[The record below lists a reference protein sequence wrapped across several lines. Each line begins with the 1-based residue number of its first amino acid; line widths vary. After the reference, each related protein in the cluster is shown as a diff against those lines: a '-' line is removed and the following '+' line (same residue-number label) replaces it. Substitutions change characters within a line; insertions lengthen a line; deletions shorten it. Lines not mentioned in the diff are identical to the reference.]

1 MTRYQYTTGALQVL
15 ERSVIPF
22 AVYQRIDNRS
32 VPLVLSAGFCRLF
45 GLEKEEAYDIMS
57 HNKYRH
63 VHPDDVDRLIAAVRH
78 FSDEGGNLNIVY
90 RLKTRKWKDNMVVHA
105 QGEHITAEDGN
116 RLAIVWFTSEG
127 FYSSDDESENTLAHS
142 FNVMLREETMIRQA
156 SYDAL
161 TGLPNMATFF
171 KQTDAARNN
180 SQAKDASN
188 AIVYFDF
195 CGLTAFNRNNGF
207 AEGDKLLREF
217 SNLLVRFFSF
227 ERCCR
232 LSQDNF
238 AVYTNADGLE
248 LKLEKLFK
256 ECRSLNG
263 GKTLPVRAGIYV
275 DDKAGLEI
283 GVACDRAKTACDINR
298 GNYKSVY
305 QYFNEEMLA
314 QEANRQYILDNLDRA
329 LQEKWIQVYYQP
341 IIRTANNNVCNSE
354 ALARW
359 LDPEKGLLSPAEF
372 IPVLEDASVI
382 YKLDLYVVEEVL
394 ERMQRQI
401 AEGLLVIPVSVNL
414 SRSDFDACDVVEEI
428 RRRVDE
434 AGIGRDKLNIEI
446 TETVIGKDF
455 EFMKEQVKRFRQLGF
470 PVWMDDFGSGYSS
483 LDLLQEIRFDVI
495 KFDLRFM
502 KQFDATDRTKIILT
516 ELMKMATG
524 LGIETVTEGV
534 ETKEQVAFLREIGC
548 TRLQGFYYSKP
559 LPMEEILRQH
569 QAGTLIRIE
578 DPQEADYYSAIG
590 NINLYDPSF
599 IARDSRYSLQE
610 YFNTIPAAILELQG
624 DEVMIVR
631 CNRPYREYVRNTIG
645 LQDETMQYIKL
656 TQLPGSTFVNALK
669 RCKTDEKTVL
679 LSGKFKGTATIDT
692 YLDRIAVNPVSGAV
706 AVAVIVLRVSKQ

>member
-1 MTRYQYTTGALQVL
+1 M
-15 ERSVIPF
+15 
-22 AVYQRIDNRS
+22 
-32 VPLVLSAGFCRLF
+32 
-45 GLEKEEAYDIMS
+45 
-57 HNKYRH
+57 
-63 VHPDDVDRLIAAVRH
+63 
-78 FSDEGGNLNIVY
+78 
-90 RLKTRKWKDNMVVHA
+90 
-105 QGEHITAEDGN
+105 
-116 RLAIVWFTSEG
+116 
-127 FYSSDDESENTLAHS
+127 
-142 FNVMLREETMIRQA
+142 
-156 SYDAL
+156 
-161 TGLPNMATFF
+161 
-171 KQTDAARNN
+171 
-180 SQAKDASN
+180 
-188 AIVYFDF
+188 
-195 CGLTAFNRNNGF
+195 
-207 AEGDKLLREF
+207 
-217 SNLLVRFFSF
+217 
-227 ERCCR
+227 
-232 LSQDNF
+232 
-238 AVYTNADGLE
+238 
-248 LKLEKLFK
+248 
-256 ECRSLNG
+256 
-263 GKTLPVRAGIYV
+263 
-275 DDKAGLEI
+275 
-283 GVACDRAKTACDINR
+283 
-298 GNYKSVY
+298 
-305 QYFNEEMLA
+305 
-314 QEANRQYILDNLDRA
+314 
-329 LQEKWIQVYYQP
+329 
-341 IIRTANNNVCNSE
+341 
-354 ALARW
+354 
-359 LDPEKGLLSPAEF
+359 
-372 IPVLEDASVI
+372 
-382 YKLDLYVVEEVL
+382 
-394 ERMQRQI
+394 
-401 AEGLLVIPVSVNL
+401 
-414 SRSDFDACDVVEEI
+414 EEI

-470 PVWMDDFGSGYSS
+470 PVWMDDFGSGYST

-534 ETKEQVAFLREIGC
+534 ETKDQVAFLREIGC

-656 TQLPGSTFVNALK
+656 TQLPSSTFVNALK

-706 AVAVIVLRVSKQ
+706 AIAVIVLRVSK